1 MVKSLTKLSDNHY
14 EGLDTRF
21 RNGFYNTKCDAL
33 NHELANQFS
42 AYPDISSFCSRLV
55 GNLKNYDHLPH
66 LVNFHKYSCKYL
78 NIWVYENISPVLGKL
93 QLANLS
99 SIKTKIIDIWNDYNL
114 KNICEPEFFSYMNNS
129 NYDIMKKLYDYAVNY
144 YILQQ
149 YYDKNKRSCTEEQ
162 IKYIEDNL
170 RLYETTK
177 NECKF
182 DTQKLHCIA
191 LKNYHDV
198 YKEQD
203 LSKYFCNG
211 KISVEKIEKEVQES
225 IDKSESL
232 LKSKG
237 SPQHSHDMD
246 VQVSALSNSHISD
259 ADDTPPFSVSHRNML
274 IVFPF
279 LGILFTFFVL
289 YKFTPIGSRLH
300 ALLLNKK
307 IIEGK
312 MNKSSPQELLENIFD
327 PDEIIAHGDHRSVG
341 YHPMNNI

>member
-1 MVKSLTKLSDNHY
+1 MVKTLTVFSDQHY
-14 EGLDTRF
+14 KVLDTRF
-21 RNGFYNTKCDAL
+21 MNDVYNTKCDAL

-42 AYPDISSFCSRLV
+42 AYPNISSFCAKLV
-55 GNLKNYDHLPH
+55 GNLKKYDDLPR
-66 LVNFHKYSCKYL
+66 LVKFQKYSCKYL

-93 QLANLS
+93 QHANLS
-99 SIKTKIIDIWNDYNL
+99 GIKSKIIDIWNDYNL
-114 KNICEPEFFSYMNNS
+114 KNVCEPEFFSYMHNS
-129 NYDIMKKLYDYAVNY
+129 NYDIMKKLYDYALNY
-144 YILQQ
+144 HILQQ
-149 YYDKNKRSCTEEQ
+149 YFDNNKRSCTEKQ

-170 RLYETTK
+170 RLYETSK
-177 NECKF
+177 SECKF

-191 LKNYHDV
+191 LKNFHDV

-211 KISVEKIEKEVQES
+211 KISVEQIEKEVKES

-232 LKSKG
+232 LQSKG
-237 SPQHSHDMD
+237 NPVHLHDRD
-246 VQVSALSNSHISD
+246 VQVSASSNSRIPD

-274 IVFPF
+274 IAFPF

-289 YKFTPIGSRLH
+289 YKFTPIRSRLH

-312 MNKSSPQELLENIFD
+312 MNKRSPQQLLEKIFD
-327 PDEIIAHGDHRSVG
+327 PIEIIEHKDHGSVG
-341 YHPMNNI
+341 YHPMHNI